1 MTAWKPPADGR
12 LKVYVYELDKAD
24 ETPVISACVDVLN
37 AHGAEIV
44 PDEAAADVAI
54 APLLTRKIPEEQFA
68 APALG
73 TLIFHPSLLPRHRGP
88 DAIRWAF
95 RHNESYTGAT
105 WFWADPRF
113 DAGDICEMEVLA
125 INEGERPRE
134 FYERAVLPSATR
146 LLRYILDDLSNGVV
160 RRRPQD
166 EDSATYEP
174 AIRRDAPKA
183 EGQ

>member
-1 MTAWKPPADGR
+1 MTAWQPPADGR
-12 LKVYVYELDKAD
+12 LKVFVYELEKAD
-24 ETPVISACVDVLN
+24 QTPIVSASVDVLN
-37 AHGAEIV
+37 AHGAEV
-44 PDEAAADVAI
+44 VHDDEAADVAV
-54 APLLTRKIPEEQFA
+54 APLLTRKLPPERLS

-95 RHNESYTGAT
+95 RLNETYSGAT
-105 WFWADPRF
+105 WFWADEEL
-113 DAGDICEMEVLA
+113 DAGDICESEVLA

-146 LLRYILDDLSNGVV
+146 TLGFIVGDLSRGIV

-166 EDSATYEP
+166 ADSATYEP
-174 AIRRDAPKA
+174 AIPRSSAA
-183 EGQ
+183 GG